1 MIAKK
6 ENTSYPILSIGM
18 PVFNDVLFIEESL
31 CSILNQTF
39 TNFELIISDDGSTDG
54 SEEICRRY
62 AFKDKRIRYI
72 RQPLNLGISKNMQFL
87 LNQSKAKYFMWAAD
101 DDLWMPNFA
110 KELIDLLENN
120 QESISAFCN
129 YKIIDEE
136 GNSYTEAVISKDY
149 RNSKKTSRIKNFIKE
164 SDDGFGYGI
173 FVRSKIHE
181 VEFPVWWWPNKKTPY
196 NNIFPTLCYYLA
208 QGDFILFDNDVL
220 FFKRDK
226 GLKNTNHL
234 LTGSGNGLKET
245 AAFIIRRI
253 NLIVFSAKLIRKS
266 SGIML
271 MFAVLSTLFYHW
283 VIISSV
289 QQIKLATKAL
299 LKQLWK

>member
-1 MIAKK
+1 
-6 ENTSYPILSIGM
+6 
-18 PVFNDVLFIEESL
+18 
-31 CSILNQTF
+31 
-39 TNFELIISDDGSTDG
+39 
-54 SEEICRRY
+54 
-62 AFKDKRIRYI
+62 
-72 RQPLNLGISKNMQFL
+72 
-87 LNQSKAKYFMWAAD
+87 MWAAD